1 MRFPSKL
8 GLKIWCACWL
18 VLLALPIFRVRLGEI
33 PSKPLI
39 ELSGPHWRQGD
50 DDVMAANAAKAQA
63 IRAQFPDEPI
73 ALVEALSLEPR
84 GESYARDYLAL
95 ARRFPKE
102 RWLQL
107 GALREGA
114 FGGGGVIETGQDK
127 SKAGVVQEMSRSQ
140 RAVYGELLDLA
151 KQLEGREPQNA
162 FPSWMR
168 AYYAFSLGRDAEA
181 LQGLQNAARSRG
193 FDDGLRAYLNKVSE
207 WKLRQGA
214 TWESL
219 QKSVLDATF
228 PHFHGMRVSANR
240 AVNLGWGW
248 WEKGERDRAI
258 QIWNAVQK
266 ATNPLLSE
274 EYFLLH
280 PLLGNGIQKQSQQF
294 LAAKFGAP
302 ENLLKSW
309 KTPRGQKNIA
319 RFIAQKFRGAGFP
332 NAAKNLEF
340 SALRNREN
348 LWWQNLNE
356 HPAVY
361 PLERRVTLA
370 TARTQIFWAICALFS
385 LGAAI
390 FWTALWVFTRS
401 QTSPTN
407 ALGNAFSLGATLFLW
422 GLLSALAYLDLFYM
436 GGESQKLPRFLDFW
450 PLFSLGFWIVPA
462 IFGAARATGFS
473 SKSGWKPRISRE
485 KLPLFSLV
493 KNVTRA
499 LLLLAFGVSALLSFL
514 VMVLNPSLEDTI
526 WGAIW
531 PWCWIVFL
539 VILIGSLIFR
549 LLFGPH
555 IERRFAFIGLA
566 TTGLSYAVIL
576 WAEQLKHEGNREW
589 IWLETLG
596 AAFFVLV
603 WSGFALRALGVS
615 LPLANREFWRAF
627 GLQMRAACATL
638 AVSLALI
645 CVILGL
651 ILWPTQ
657 RALSLAVQEQ
667 VKIGSRAW
675 LEKQG
680 EK

>member
-240 AVNLGWGW
+240 AV
-248 WEKGERDRAI
+248 KRR
-258 QIWNAVQK
+258 
-266 ATNPLLSE
+266 TR
-274 EYFLLH
+274 
-280 PLLGNGIQKQSQQF
+280 QS
-294 LAAKFGAP
+294 
-302 ENLLKSW
+302 NS
-309 KTPRGQKNIA
+309 N
-319 RFIAQKFRGAGFP
+319 
-332 NAAKNLEF
+332 
-340 SALRNREN
+340 
-348 LWWQNLNE
+348 
-356 HPAVY
+356 
-361 PLERRVTLA
+361 LERRSKGDKPTFERGIFFVAPPFGQWNSKTISTVFGSEIWRPRKLA
-370 TARTQIFWAICALFS
+370 QIVENATRTKKY
-385 LGAAI
+385 
-390 FWTALWVFTRS
+390 RS
-401 QTSPTN
+401 IHRS
-407 ALGNAFSLGATLFLW
+407 
-422 GLLSALAYLDLFYM
+422 
-436 GGESQKLPRFLDFW
+436 E
-450 PLFSLGFWIVPA
+450 
-462 IFGAARATGFS
+462 
-473 SKSGWKPRISRE
+473 ISR
-485 KLPLFSLV
+485 
-493 KNVTRA
+493 R
-499 LLLLAFGVSALLSFL
+499 
-514 VMVLNPSLEDTI
+514 
-526 WGAIW
+526 
-531 PWCWIVFL
+531 
-539 VILIGSLIFR
+539 
-549 LLFGPH
+549 
-555 IERRFAFIGLA
+555 
-566 TTGLSYAVIL
+566 GLS
-576 WAEQLKHEGNREW
+576 
-589 IWLETLG
+589 
-596 AAFFVLV
+596 
-603 WSGFALRALGVS
+603 
-615 LPLANREFWRAF
+615 
-627 GLQMRAACATL
+627 
-638 AVSLALI
+638 
-645 CVILGL
+645 
-651 ILWPTQ
+651 
-657 RALSLAVQEQ
+657 
-667 VKIGSRAW
+667 
-675 LEKQG
+675 
-680 EK
+680 